1 MVISCFA
8 EIIGFLRAALVVL
21 PMSISCFRQ
30 LRLALLN
37 NIGRASFK
45 WCFFMISDDLTRG
58 KLWRVSMSAIK
69 PILSVQ
75 VLATYIL

>member
-30 LRLALLN
+30 LRLALYKE
-37 NIGRASFK
+37 IGRASCK
-45 WCFFMISDDLTRG
+45 WFFMICDVLINLR
-58 KLWRVSMSAIK
+58 LWRVSMSAIK